1 MRTEVQWRAGPIQVE
16 GSSGFPLPPPPPA
29 PADSSPP
36 LPLRYGDCMQSGW
49 ANVLDL
55 VTCFYRLQMLPESFA
70 KALNGDGEVSV
81 VAAGNCL
88 EEV

>member
-1 MRTEVQWRAGPIQVE
+1 
-16 GSSGFPLPPPPPA
+16 
-29 PADSSPP
+29 
-36 LPLRYGDCMQSGW
+36 MQSGW

-81 VAAGNCL
+81 GVVGNCV
-88 EEV
+88 EEL